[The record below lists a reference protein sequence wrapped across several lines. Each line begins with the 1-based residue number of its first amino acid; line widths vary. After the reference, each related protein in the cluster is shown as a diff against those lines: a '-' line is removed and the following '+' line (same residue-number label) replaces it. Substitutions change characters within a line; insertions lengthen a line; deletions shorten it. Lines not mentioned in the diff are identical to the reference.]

1 MSANVTVF
9 SFQNVSCSAII
20 TSYCKFIMTPI
31 PVYCDNKT
39 FTIPVTTI
47 HRPNVGS
54 MLGQRRRQWPNI
66 EPTLGRC
73 IVHMFLRSIWLWAV
87 PDIIIYNYHTLSSEP
102 WNLFSSL
109 YLYGLLVV
117 SFPREWCHIQ
127 RWVVKIYTK
136 IVGERLP
143 PTLRRLK
150 DKMHQLVYTVDYIV
164 CAQSVTREDSNNMY
178 LHDKPLKWWNV

>member
-1 MSANVTVF
+1 MTQHWANTG
-9 SFQNVSCSAII
+9 S
-20 TSYCKFIMTPI
+20 
-31 PVYCDNKT
+31 VY
-39 FTIPVTTI
+39 
-47 HRPNVGS
+47 RG
-54 MLGQRRRQWPNI
+54 ML
-66 EPTLGRC
+66 
-73 IVHMFLRSIWLWAV
+73 LRSIWLWAV

-109 YLYGLLVV
+109 YLYGFLVV

-150 DKMHQLVYTVDYIV
+150 DKMHQLVYTLDYIV
-164 CAQSVTREDSNNMY
+164 CAQSVTREDSKHLY
-178 LHDKPLKWWNV
+178 LHDKPLKVMKCSITLFNHNQWLYITLYLYMYVYITL